1 MTNKN
6 LKINTLFIV
15 LFFVLITLL
24 SISSVSAAVT
34 TNSQDNISIDDGT
47 TLSTGLAN
55 ITNGTIYLNDNEYNG
70 SGNVNLTLSSR
81 NLTIIGNN
89 STVINGSNVN
99 WIFDIGGGSLTLIN
113 LTIT

>member
-15 LFFVLITLL
+15 LFFVLIALL

-47 TLSTGLAN
+47 TISTGLAN
-55 ITNGTIYLNDNEYNG
+55 ITNGTIYLNDNKYNVL
-70 SGNVNLTLSSR
+70 GNVNLTLSSR